1 MQKANLRPR
10 SDAMT
15 AFLHWSLFAS
25 VMVSLLSGL
34 AISAETK
41 TATWS
46 AAIRGLLLQGAVLQW
61 HIWSSVAITLI
72 SVAYAIY
79 LVRSRMTGRIALD
92 ASRLRA
98 LSAADRRMRW
108 HVANVLVYWLAF
120 GLIATMAV
128 TGLILYSAAGLLPH
142 ETVATVHRAAAW
154 GFVAYVILH
163 VLMQLVYGGMRQITK
178 LLLPRLAY
186 GAAAGIAVA
195 AGGGAVAAVYA
206 LDQATIRPL
215 RLQHIGP
222 DEAPKLDGRADEPV
236 WQRAQATVV
245 HTNRSSNAP
254 GGEVP
259 ITIRALHDGQN
270 AYFDFEWPDA
280 TRSQKH
286 LPLLKTALGWKV
298 VEQDYGRQDEEQYY
312 EDKFGVM
319 LSRSAQLGGG
329 GAVHLGPKP
338 IAVVP
343 GSPNQRGLHYT
354 TDGSIVD
361 VWHWKSV
368 RTGAMNMIDDNYFG
382 PPMEPTKAQFQG
394 EARYTGGYTQDPK
407 SGGDFIQNWKKLDA
421 GIVQPLYLPSDPK
434 FLNAMGLID
443 LNPEASD
450 DGQWWLPA
458 SEVTT
463 YSAELDAQY
472 PQGTVIPSVII
483 EKPFEGDRGD
493 VHAVGNW
500 ENGKW
505 RLEVSRKLDTGS
517 QYDQQIETGM
527 YLWMVAFDHSQ
538 TRHSRHLHPLRLEL
552 EP

>member
-206 LDQATIRPL
+206 LDQGEFSKT
-215 RLQHIGP
+215 
-222 DEAPKLDGRADEPV
+222 
-236 WQRAQATVV
+236 
-245 HTNRSSNAP
+245 
-254 GGEVP
+254 GG
-259 ITIRALHDGQN
+259 N
-270 AYFDFEWPDA
+270 
-280 TRSQKH
+280 
-286 LPLLKTALGWKV
+286 
-298 VEQDYGRQDEEQYY
+298 
-312 EDKFGVM
+312 
-319 LSRSAQLGGG
+319 SA
-329 GAVHLGPKP
+329 
-338 IAVVP
+338 
-343 GSPNQRGLHYT
+343 GL
-354 TDGSIVD
+354 
-361 VWHWKSV
+361 
-368 RTGAMNMIDDNYFG
+368 TGAAN
-382 PPMEPTKAQFQG
+382 
-394 EARYTGGYTQDPK
+394 
-407 SGGDFIQNWKKLDA
+407 
-421 GIVQPLYLPSDPK
+421 
-434 FLNAMGLID
+434 
-443 LNPEASD
+443 
-450 DGQWWLPA
+450 
-458 SEVTT
+458 
-463 YSAELDAQY
+463 
-472 PQGTVIPSVII
+472 
-483 EKPFEGDRGD
+483 
-493 VHAVGNW
+493 
-500 ENGKW
+500 
-505 RLEVSRKLDTGS
+505 
-517 QYDQQIETGM
+517 
-527 YLWMVAFDHSQ
+527 
-538 TRHSRHLHPLRLEL
+538 
-552 EP
+552 

>member
-1 MQKANLRPR
+1 MQNKNLRPR
-10 SDAMT
+10 SDAMI
-15 AFLHWSLFAS
+15 AFLHWGLFAS

-34 AISAETK
+34 AISAETE
-41 TATWS
+41 TAMWS
-46 AAIRGLLLQGAVLQW
+46 AAIRGWLLQGAVLQW
-61 HIWSSVAITLI
+61 HIWSSVAVTFL

-79 LVRSRMTGRIALD
+79 LVRARLTGRIALD

-98 LSAADRRMRW
+98 LSAADRRTW
-108 HVANVLVYWLAF
+108 WQAVNVLVYWLAF
-120 GLIATMAV
+120 GLIAMMAV
-128 TGLILYSAAGLLPH
+128 TGLILYSAPGLLPH
-142 ETVATVHRAAAW
+142 EMVAAVHRGAAW

-163 VLMQLVYGGMRQITK
+163 VLAQLMYGGMRQLIK
-178 LLLPRLAY
+178 ILSPRLAY
-186 GAAAGIAVA
+186 GAVAGIAVA

-215 RLQHIGP
+215 RLHHISP
-222 DEAPKLDGRADEPV
+222 DEMPRLDGRADEPV
-236 WQRAQATVV
+236 WQRAQVVVV
-245 HTNRSSNAP
+245 HTNRGSNAP

-270 AYFDFEWPDA
+270 AYFDFEWPDL

-286 LPLLKTALGWKV
+286 LPLLKTVVGWKV
-298 VEQDYGRQDEEQYY
+298 LEHDYGRQDEDHYY

-338 IAVVP
+338 IAGVP

-368 RTGAMNMIDDNYFG
+368 RTGGMNMIDDNYFG
-382 PPMEPTKAQFQG
+382 PPMEPTEAQLQSK
-394 EARYTGGYTQDPK
+394 ARYTGGYTQDPK
-407 SGGDFIQNWKKLDA
+407 SGGDFIQNWKKLD
-421 GIVQPLYLPSDPK
+421 GGFVQPLYLPSNPK
-434 FLNAMGLID
+434 VLNAMGSID
-443 LNPEASD
+443 LNPESSD
-450 DGQWWLPA
+450 DGQWWLPR
-458 SEVTT
+458 SEVTS

-472 PQGTVIPSVII
+472 PEGTVIPSVII

-493 VHAVGNW
+493 VHAVGHW

-505 RLEVSRKLDTGS
+505 CLEIRRKLDPGS
-517 QYDQQIETGM
+517 QYDQPIETGL
-527 YLWMVAFDHSQ
+527 YLWTVAFDHSQ
-538 TRHSRHLHPLRLEL
+538 TRHSRHLHPLRLEV